1 MNVAGKRDQIYIFF
15 QTHVISFVNNS
26 FTNVSIQLFY
36 DDQKVNIGFFSCGT
50 PGLRAKKND
59 SFDGNGFLPKP
70 LNVKSI

>member
-36 DDQKVNIGFFSCGT
+36 DDQKVNIGSIS
-50 PGLRAKKND
+50 D
-59 SFDGNGFLPKP
+59 SSPAVP
-70 LNVKSI
+70 LA